1 MEMPVAGLLLRPT
14 LVGFSDENLLTAQEW
29 SVRSLC
35 FGLRKR
41 KGAKGAEDQ
50 EEVTLTKGKEGNMS
64 SSYREGHPRPSA
76 LSGQAETVPQTSTTP
91 STYYCWERGPHF
103 RLFRVLTWVRGV
115 P

>member
-1 MEMPVAGLLLRPT
+1 MAGLLLRPM

-50 EEVTLTKGKEGNMS
+50 EEVTLTKGKEGNMG
-64 SSYREGHPRPSA
+64 SSYREGHPRPSVR
-76 LSGQAETVPQTSTTP
+76 Q
-91 STYYCWERGPHF
+91 
-103 RLFRVLTWVRGV
+103 RLFPRPAPLPAPITVGSADHISDSSEL
-115 P
+115 